1 MKWLLQYH
9 FVYYLRTYKYVLP
22 LSVYILTLV
31 VNYVYKPKT
40 ILDSYSFTSLVLFF
54 IMGWFTVTVFH
65 AEDEGQKWIT
75 LLHCKRSRDYYIA
88 LFTICDLIGL
98 CLSFVSVFYPIVFD
112 MFGGKTRPL
121 HVVIGIMD
129 HFSLS
134 ILAIALSAI
143 FTRDLVKNKG
153 NTWWG
158 VLSIL
163 IISVA
168 ISSLKSTIMQIKGF
182 IWFLPP
188 VHLSLE
194 MMSSG
199 DMIKSIPSLFY
210 LQFGWI
216 FFYGIL
222 FILLF
227 FLIIKLKRIS

>member
-1 MKWLLQYH
+1 
-9 FVYYLRTYKYVLP
+9 
-22 LSVYILTLV
+22 
-31 VNYVYKPKT
+31 
-40 ILDSYSFTSLVLFF
+40 
-54 IMGWFTVTVFH
+54 
-65 AEDEGQKWIT
+65 
-75 LLHCKRSRDYYIA
+75 
-88 LFTICDLIGL
+88 
-98 CLSFVSVFYPIVFD
+98 

-121 HVVIGIMD
+121 HVVMGIMA

-143 FTRDLVKNKG
+143 FTRDLLKNKR

-163 IISVA
+163 IVSVA
-168 ISSLKSTIMQIKGF
+168 ISSLKITIMQIKGL
-182 IWFLPP
+182 IWLFPP

-199 DMIKSIPSLFY
+199 DRIKSIPLLFY

-227 FLIIKLKRIS
+227 FLIIKRKRIS